1 MITLPV
7 VSIAFYL
14 GDLVLGIL
22 SFIIVLILCR
32 IIYLSSSRFI
42 LKWYGCHDM
51 ASGEFVDISQMLD
64 NLCSIFSVKKPKI
77 HLFESSVPIIFTVGS
92 KRKYH
97 IIVSRRLLDLLEKDE
112 MEMIFARELS
122 RIKEGKVTQNTF
134 VALVAG
140 IIASFSTTALWMA
153 MLSGFGQE
161 NDPAPKFIRFVVMG
175 VVMLPCSLIVYAGA
189 SDSTSK
195 ADIEVVKVMKNKVSL
210 SSALK
215 RLHNDILL
223 NSMEYFNPGH
233 VHLYAMNPVKVNSF
247 FDIHLSLFDMKPEIS
262 ARLKVINEVD
272 NAISQEKLIRNR
284 LDGVEV

>member
-1 MITLPV
+1 VITLPV

-14 GDLVLGIL
+14 GGPLAGVL
-22 SFIIVLILCR
+22 SFVLALILGR
-32 IIYLSSSRFI
+32 VFYVSSSRFI
-42 LKWYGCHDM
+42 LKWYGCRDM
-51 ASGEFVDISQMLD
+51 PLDEFADVYQMLD
-64 NLCSIFSVKKPKI
+64 NICSIFSVNKPKV

-92 KRKYH
+92 KKVSR
-97 IIVSRRLLDLLEKDE
+97 IVVSRRLLDLLEKDE
-112 MEMIFARELS
+112 LEMIFARELV
-122 RIKEGKVTQNTF
+122 RIKEGNVSQNTF

-161 NDPAPKFIRFVVMG
+161 EDPAPKFIRFVVMG
-175 VVMLPCSLIVYAGA
+175 IVMLPCSLIIYIGS
-189 SDSTSK
+189 SDSTLN
-195 ADIEVVKVMKNKVSL
+195 ADIGTVKMMENGCVL

-247 FDIHLSLFDMKPEIS
+247 FDIHLSLFDMKPDLSTRLRAIS
-262 ARLKVINEVD
+262 VID
-272 NAISQEKLIRNR
+272 ADDSQEKAMRKGLN
-284 LDGVEV
+284 GVEV

>member
-1 MITLPV
+1 
-7 VSIAFYL
+7 
-14 GDLVLGIL
+14 
-22 SFIIVLILCR
+22 
-32 IIYLSSSRFI
+32 
-42 LKWYGCHDM
+42 
-51 ASGEFVDISQMLD
+51 
-64 NLCSIFSVKKPKI
+64 
-77 HLFESSVPIIFTVGS
+77 
-92 KRKYH
+92 
-97 IIVSRRLLDLLEKDE
+97 
-112 MEMIFARELS
+112 
-122 RIKEGKVTQNTF
+122 
-134 VALVAG
+134 
-140 IIASFSTTALWMA
+140 
-153 MLSGFGQE
+153 
-161 NDPAPKFIRFVVMG
+161 
-175 VVMLPCSLIVYAGA
+175 LIVYAGA